1 MSVRWDAVVD
11 RTRIAAYGRPV
22 PPRPVAVPPDGR
34 VRAHVQLFGAL
45 ASASAERSFQLELA
59 AGTTIAEALGAL
71 GRRLGE
77 PFLARVLDE
86 NGAKHRYCRLFVAGE
101 AAEDLQAAL
110 DAHAD
115 PTEIEIILL
124 IAPEGG

>member
-1 MSVRWDAVVD
+1 M
-11 RTRIAAYGRPV
+11 AAYGRPA
-22 PPRPVAVPPDGR
+22 PPRPVAVPPDAR
-34 VRAHVQLFGAL
+34 VRAHVRLFGAL
-45 ASASAERSFQLELA
+45 AAASAERSFQLELP

-71 GRRLGE
+71 GE
-77 PFLARVLDE
+77 PLLARVLDE
-86 NGAKHRYCRLFVAGE
+86 SGAKHRYCRLFVAGQ
-101 AAEDLQAAL
+101 AVEDLQTAL